1 MSRFSKPKKK
11 FTPSTRRFG
20 EESLERQ
27 VLSSSSVRSDTG
39 NKSSAWSWKDSY
51 CGPQFV
57 PQDPIILASSFYV
70 TVYEQVN
77 LFVTTDET
85 ENNEY
90 LVLDEEGNPENY
102 ILWTDNVIGNEEF
115 FVLNENGE
123 PEEFQTY
130 ED

>member
-11 FTPSTRRFG
+11 FTPSTRIFG
-20 EESLERQ
+20 NESLESQ
-27 VLSSSSVRSDTG
+27 VLSTSTVRSGTSG
-39 NKSSAWSWKDSY
+39 SKSGTWSWKDSY
-51 CGPQFV
+51 SGDQFI

-70 TVYEQVN
+70 TVYEQVD
-77 LFVTTDET
+77 LFVTDET
-85 ENNEY
+85 ENEY

-102 ILWTDNVIGNEEF
+102 ILWTDNVIGDEGL

-130 ED
+130 DD